1 MARRSASLRSR
12 PRPFQRIQG
21 CVHGRIALHASYA
34 SVVQREDAREAI
46 RSSVTSE
53 QYAVPD
59 DEDPIE
65 VTQTVTRE
73 RRNGEIQ
80 VVPTGFEPVSPP

>member
-1 MARRSASLRSR
+1 LRGWR
-12 PRPFQRIQG
+12 G
-21 CVHGRIALHASYA
+21 GRLL
-34 SVVQREDAREAI
+34 DAREAI

-73 RRNGEIQ
+73 RRDG
-80 VVPTGFEPVSPP
+80 

>member
-1 MARRSASLRSR
+1 
-12 PRPFQRIQG
+12 
-21 CVHGRIALHASYA
+21 
-34 SVVQREDAREAI
+34 
-46 RSSVTSE
+46 VTSE